1 MSQQGNELRDQLS
14 IETPELVSIEFP
26 VAGVGSRALALFFDY
41 LLQSAAIVV
50 LFLLIIFFMPARGH
64 SSGGGSQD
72 GSQKWAIALVIL
84 TVFGLQWGYF
94 TLFEAF
100 WNGQTPG
107 KRMARLRVIQET
119 GRPVGFFESLGRNF
133 VRVIDFLPAG
143 YLVGAICIFATTA
156 PTAAGRPGC
165 GHAGGTR
172 AEDRC
177 PAMAR
182 QCRQNYY
189 CGCTGS
195 PGGAAIHAIPR
206 SIACRR
212 GCPPQRRRFGAHRE
226 LSGTASRFTARYP
239 GSLGGKAGDTDERET
254 ATADF
259 DGYDSRDFSRRAGTR
274 YAVCS
279 FCGAAKSGMTG
290 TPPLVERRPSVPG
303 DSGFDFADQRAVA
316 QLLCLGGR
324 LRDRS
329 LTFHEGHT
337 VQNASAILPA
347 PLSGAESVSGKV
359 LLVLAGTLF
368 LAASSWLSVPTLPIP
383 ITMQTY
389 AVIVVGAVFGARLGT
404 AMVMAWLAEAAFGL
418 PVLAHGTSGIAVFLG
433 PTAGYLVSFP
443 VAAAFVGWL
452 ADRNL
457 DRSPVSSFLS
467 MLGGNTIN
475 LALGVLWLSIAVGW
489 RSAFVLGFLPF
500 WIGGI
505 AKAFLA
511 TATVLLVRRSRV
523 RLPSDS
529 Q

>member
-1 MSQQGNELRDQLS
+1 M
-14 IETPELVSIEFP
+14 
-26 VAGVGSRALALFFDY
+26 
-41 LLQSAAIVV
+41 
-50 LFLLIIFFMPARGH
+50 
-64 SSGGGSQD
+64 
-72 GSQKWAIALVIL
+72 
-84 TVFGLQWGYF
+84 
-94 TLFEAF
+94 
-100 WNGQTPG
+100 
-107 KRMARLRVIQET
+107 
-119 GRPVGFFESLGRNF
+119 
-133 VRVIDFLPAG
+133 
-143 YLVGAICIFATTA
+143 
-156 PTAAGRPGC
+156 
-165 GHAGGTR
+165 
-172 AEDRC
+172 
-177 PAMAR
+177 
-182 QCRQNYY
+182 
-189 CGCTGS
+189 
-195 PGGAAIHAIPR
+195 
-206 SIACRR
+206 
-212 GCPPQRRRFGAHRE
+212 
-226 LSGTASRFTARYP
+226 
-239 GSLGGKAGDTDERET
+239 
-254 ATADF
+254 
-259 DGYDSRDFSRRAGTR
+259 
-274 YAVCS
+274 
-279 FCGAAKSGMTG
+279 
-290 TPPLVERRPSVPG
+290 
-303 DSGFDFADQRAVA
+303 
-316 QLLCLGGR
+316 
-324 LRDRS
+324 
-329 LTFHEGHT
+329 
-337 VQNASAILPA
+337 QNASVILPA
-347 PLSGAESVSGKV
+347 PLNGAESVSGKV